1 MARSR
6 IWNWPCGPSGGR
18 LSRPDDWTVGPHPP
32 LLPNLNF
39 GRLLHRR
46 VFTRTAVPLAIAAIL
61 ANPTYLAA
69 QTVPAADSSGAHKP
83 APVAR
88 AQVVSKPPVVNGRLD
103 DEVWQTAQPFA
114 GFVQR
119 ELQEGAPV
127 TERTEVRIL
136 TDGEALYIGAWLY
149 DREPNRIVPGEK
161 VRDVTLTN
169 SDYFAIILD
178 TYLDRQNGFVFAT
191 TPAAVEYDGQVV
203 KEGEGGGVTTSGQT
217 RAVSGALGGFNLNWD
232 GSWTVATS
240 VDSLGWY
247 AEFRIPFSTL
257 RYGGGATQTWGLNFA
272 RSIRRKNEEA
282 FWSFIPRQFNLYR
295 LSRAGT
301 MQGLEVPVRRV
312 ATITPYVLGGAQRAY
327 AYDPQGRWGHSS
339 NKPREFGTDLK
350 FGVTPSLTL
359 DLTYNTDFAQVE
371 VDEQRTN
378 LTRFP
383 LFFPEKRPF
392 FLENAGIF
400 SAGTPQAVDLFFT
413 RRIGIDSVGRPV
425 PIVGGGRMS
434 GRVGGLTVGMLQ
446 LFTEDLKDGPPNM
459 SYTVAR
465 VARELSA
472 RSRVGAI
479 AVQRMATDDADNH
492 NRTYGIDGRI
502 GAGES
507 WTFDWWGSK
516 TETPGRRGD
525 DFAYSARAGYQTGN
539 WNNGIRFVQVG
550 DAFNPEVGF
559 LNRSGGYR
567 FYDVSFMRFVR
578 KEEWKWLKQWN
589 PHTSFRGYYGL
600 DGYYQSGQ
608 WHVDLTELEFANGGR
623 FGPELNIYHEGLQQ
637 PFEIARGVT
646 LPIGSY
652 DYPTLGLDLTT
663 NPSSP
668 VSLVLRGDFG
678 PFYNGT
684 RNGGSATLV
693 MRRGAS
699 FTSSLLVDY
708 NDVHLDQGDFKRSL
722 IGTRLAYFFTPR
734 ILVQSLVQYNN
745 QAQAWTANAR
755 FGWLNTAGTGL
766 FVVFNEGQVADGFFD
781 WVRPQS
787 RSLIVKYTKQF
798 GTGG

>member
-1 MARSR
+1 MHSIFA
-6 IWNWPCGPSGGR
+6 PSFRRGAQALATATLAVATSLATAHHASAQGTT
-18 LSRPDDWTVGPHPP
+18 DTTAA
-32 LLPNLNF
+32 
-39 GRLLHRR
+39 HR
-46 VFTRTAVPLAIAAIL
+46 
-61 ANPTYLAA
+61 
-69 QTVPAADSSGAHKP
+69 P

-88 AQVVSKPPVVNGRLD
+88 ARVVTKAPDINGRLD
-103 DEVWQTAQPFA
+103 DEAWQTAEPFRD
-114 GFVQR
+114 FIQR

-136 TDGEALYIGAWLY
+136 TDGEALYVGAWLY
-149 DREPNRIVPGEK
+149 DRDPSRIVPGEK

-203 KEGEGGGVTTSGQT
+203 KEGEGGGVTQSGQP
-217 RAVSGALGGFNLNWD
+217 RAQSGSMGGFNLNWD

-257 RYGGGATQTWGLNFA
+257 RYGGNATQTWGINFA

-282 FWSFIPRQFNLYR
+282 FWAFIPRQFNLYR

-301 MQGLEVPVRRV
+301 MEGIQVPVRRV
-312 ATITPYVLGGAQRAY
+312 ATVTPYVLGGAQRAY
-327 AYDPQGRWGHSS
+327 ALDEQGQWGHKS
-339 NKPREFGTDLK
+339 NRPSEFGADLK
-350 FGVTPSLTL
+350 FGITPSLTL

-400 SAGTPQAVDLFFT
+400 SAGTPQAVDLFFS
-413 RRIGIDSVGRPV
+413 RRIGIDSIGRPV
-425 PIVGGGRMS
+425 PIIGGGRVS
-434 GRVGGLTVGMLQ
+434 GRVGGTTVGLLQ
-446 LFTEDLKDGPPNM
+446 LFTEDVKDGPPTM

-465 VARELSA
+465 IARELSA

-479 AVQRMATDDADNH
+479 AVQRQATSDGDDY
-492 NRTYGIDGRI
+492 NRTFGIDGRI

-516 TETPGRRGD
+516 TETPGREGD
-525 DFAYSARAGYQTGN
+525 EFAYSARAGYQTGS
-539 WNNGIRFVQVG
+539 WNNGIRFMQVG

-559 LNRSGGYR
+559 LNRTGGYR
-567 FYDVSFMRFVR
+567 FYDISFMRLVR
-578 KEEWKWLKQWN
+578 VPAWKWLKQWN
-589 PHTSFRGYYGL
+589 PHSSFRGYYGL
-600 DGYYQSGQ
+600 DGFYQSGQ
-608 WHVDLTELEFANGGR
+608 WHIDLTEMEFANGGR
-623 FGPELNIYHEGLQQ
+623 FGPELNIYHEGLQE
-637 PFEIARGVT
+637 PFEISPGVV
-646 LPIGSY
+646 LPPDNY
-652 DYPTLGLDLTT
+652 DYPTLGLDLST

-668 VSLVLRGDFG
+668 FSFTLRGDFG

-693 MRRGAS
+693 YRHGAS

-708 NDVHLDQGDFKRSL
+708 NDVHLDQGNFVRSL
-722 IGTRLAYFFTPR
+722 IGTRLGYFFTPR
-734 ILVQSLVQYNN
+734 ILIQSLVQYND

-766 FVVFNEGQVADGFFD
+766 FVVYNEGQVAEGFFN
-781 WVRPQS
+781 WLRPQS
-787 RSLIVKYTKQF
+787 RSFIIKYTRQF

>member
-1 MARSR
+1 MLPYIPRCARDLR
-6 IWNWPCGPSGGR
+6 GP
-18 LSRPDDWTVGPHPP
+18 LQ
-32 LLPNLNF
+32 
-39 GRLLHRR
+39 
-46 VFTRTAVPLAIAAIL
+46 TAIVVAVICSAIPSAA
-61 ANPTYLAA
+61 AA
-69 QTVPAADSSGAHKP
+69 QNPDPRPS
-83 APVAR
+83 PVAK
-88 AQVVSKPPVVNGRLD
+88 AQSISKAPIINGRLD
-103 DEVWQTAQPFA
+103 EDVWQTAQPFA

-127 TERTEVRIL
+127 SERTEVRVL
-136 TDGEALYIGAWLY
+136 TDGDALYIGAWLY
-149 DREPNRIVPGEK
+149 DREPGRIVAGEK

-191 TPAAVEYDGQVV
+191 TPAAIEYDGQVV
-203 KEGEGGGVTTSGQT
+203 KEGEGGGVTQTGQT
-217 RAVSGALGGFNLNWD
+217 RAQSGSMGGFNLNWD

-257 RYGGGATQTWGLNFA
+257 RYGGGAKQTWGLNFA

-282 FWSFIPRQFNLYR
+282 FWAFIPRQFNLYR

-301 MQGLEVPVRRV
+301 IADITVPVRRV
-312 ATITPYVLGGAQRAY
+312 ATVTPYVLGGMQRAY
-327 AYDPQGRWGHSS
+327 SLDPQGRRATDATHS
-339 NKPREFGTDLK
+339 NEVGADLK
-350 FGVTPSLTL
+350 FGLTPSLTL

-392 FLENAGIF
+392 FLENAGTF
-400 SAGTPQAVDLFFT
+400 SAGTPQAVELFFT
-413 RRIGIDSVGRPV
+413 RRIGIDSLGRPV
-425 PIVGGGRMS
+425 PIIGGGRLS
-434 GRVGGLTVGMLQ
+434 GRAAGLTVGMLQ
-446 LFTEDLKDGPPNM
+446 LFTESVNNGGPPGM

-465 VARELSA
+465 VSRELSA
-472 RSRVGAI
+472 RSRVGAV
-479 AVQRMATDDADNH
+479 AVQRMATSNADDH

-502 GAGES
+502 GAGQN

-525 DFAYSARAGYQTGN
+525 DFAYSARAGYQTGD

-559 LNRSGGYR
+559 LNRAGGYR
-567 FYDVSFMRFVR
+567 FYEASFMRLVR
-578 KEEWKWLKQWN
+578 VPSIKWLKQWN
-589 PHTSFRGYYGL
+589 PHSSFRGYYGL
-600 DGYYQSGQ
+600 DDFYQSGQ
-608 WHVDLTELEFANGGR
+608 WHVDLTEVEFANGGR
-623 FGPELNIYHEGLQQ
+623 FGPELNFYHEGLQA
-637 PFEIARGVT
+637 PFEISPGVV
-646 LPIGSY
+646 LPAGSY
-652 DYPTLGLDLTT
+652 DYPSPGLDLST

-668 VSLVLRGDFG
+668 VSLTLRGDFG
-678 PFYNGT
+678 PFYDGT
-684 RNGGSATLV
+684 RNGGSATIV
-693 MRRGAS
+693 MRYRAS

-708 NDVHLDQGDFKRSL
+708 NDVHLDEGNFERSL

-734 ILVQSLVQYNN
+734 ILAQALVQYSN

-766 FVVFNEGQVADGFFD
+766 FVVYNEGQVADGFFD

-787 RSLIVKYTKQF
+787 RSLILKYTRQF

>member
-1 MARSR
+1 MCVTA
-6 IWNWPCGPSGGR
+6 P
-18 LSRPDDWTVGPHPP
+18 
-32 LLPNLNF
+32 
-39 GRLLHRR
+39 RR
-46 VFTRTAVPLAIAAIL
+46 GD
-61 ANPTYLAA
+61 A
-69 QTVPAADSSGAHKP
+69 QNGVDSSTLHK
-83 APVAR
+83 ATPVAR
-88 AQVVSKPPVVNGRLD
+88 AHVVTTAPVIDGKLGD
-103 DEVWQTAQPFA
+103 PAWLSAELLS

-119 ELQEGAPV
+119 ELQEGAQV

-136 TDGEALYIGAWLY
+136 TDGEALYVGAWLY
-149 DREPNRIVPGEK
+149 DRDPGRIVPGEK

-203 KEGEGGGVTTSGQT
+203 KEGEGGGVTQTGQT
-217 RAVSGALGGFNLNWD
+217 RAQSGSMGGFNLNWD

-240 VDSLGWY
+240 VDSSGWY

-257 RYGGGATQTWGLNFA
+257 RYGGGASQTWGLNFA

-282 FWSFIPRQFNLYR
+282 FWAFIPRQFNLYR

-301 MQGLEVPVRRV
+301 LAELQVPVRRV
-312 ATITPYVLGGAQRAY
+312 ATVTPYVLGGTQRAY
-327 AYDPQGRWGHSS
+327 ARDAQGRWGYDASR
-339 NKPREFGTDLK
+339 PGELGADLK
-350 FGVTPSLTL
+350 FGLTPSLTL

-425 PIVGGGRMS
+425 PIVGGGRVS
-434 GRVGGLTVGMLQ
+434 GRVAGLTVGLLQ
-446 LFTEDLKDGPPNM
+446 LVTEDVKDGPPTM

-465 VARELSA
+465 VSRELSA
-472 RSRVGAI
+472 RSRIGAL
-479 AVQRMATDDADNH
+479 AVQRMATGDADDH

-525 DFAYSARAGYQTGN
+525 DFAYSARAGYQTGE

-567 FYDVSFMRFVR
+567 FYDISFMRLVR
-578 KEEWKWLKQWN
+578 VPSWKWLKQWN
-589 PHTSFRGYYGL
+589 PHSSFRGYYGL
-600 DGYYQSGQ
+600 DGFYQSGQ

-623 FGPELNIYHEGLQQ
+623 FGPELNVYHEGLEE
-637 PFEIARGVT
+637 PFEIARGVV
-646 LPIGSY
+646 LPADGY
-652 DYPTLGLDLTT
+652 DYPTLGLDFST

-668 VSLVLRGDFG
+668 VSLTLRGDVG

-684 RNGGSATLV
+684 RNGGSATVIL
-693 MRRGAS
+693 RHGAS

-708 NDVHLDQGDFKRSL
+708 NDVHLDQGDFVRYL

-734 ILVQSLVQYNN
+734 ILAQSLVQYNN

-766 FVVFNEGQVADGFFD
+766 FVVFNEGQVAEGFFD

-787 RSLIVKYTKQF
+787 RSLIVKYTRQF